1 MYLLKYEKKP
11 HNIYKKLSKKCKN
24 RLAKKNIISIIK
36 LLKVNNKNSFKKGKR
51 TMRKL
56 LKRITT
62 AVATA
67 AIATAMCFSALAAD
81 TYHVAGAEGLTGVNW
96 DPAENQMTANGDGT
110 FTKVFEN
117 VAKGTYEFKIVTN
130 GAWDNGEYNLEG
142 DASSGGANAEVTVD
156 ADGSTVTVT
165 FDGEKASVDVK
176 AGGAAPAPEGDEETP
191 APEGDEETPAPEG
204 KGDTAPQTGDATPYA
219 AAVIAMAA
227 LGCAVIVMNAKKANR

>member
-1 MYLLKYEKKP
+1 
-11 HNIYKKLSKKCKN
+11 
-24 RLAKKNIISIIK
+24 
-36 LLKVNNKNSFKKGKR
+36 
-51 TMRKL
+51 MRKL

-117 VAKGTYEFKIVTN
+117 VAKGTYEFKIATN

-142 DASSGGANAEVTVD
+142 DASSGGSNATVTVD

-176 AGGAAPAPEGDEETP
+176 AGGAAP